1 MKAKVVFPGQRVAV
15 TEEYIPGEG
24 TYELEGDIY
33 AAQMGELNLDP
44 QERVARVRGFNPP
57 LELRVGDVV
66 LATVKDSRPSMV
78 IVEVEAVE
86 GMERAVTGQTE
97 GTIHISK
104 ISDQYTE
111 DVKREMR
118 IGDLVRAR
126 VVQVKPS
133 LQLATNEP
141 PLGVVRGLCT
151 RDRWPMVKQGRQLY
165 CERCERT
172 EPRKVSTVYDS
183 VVGWR
188 KG

>member
-1 MKAKVVFPGQRVAV
+1 MKAKVVFPGQQVAV
-15 TEEYIPGEG
+15 VEEYIAGEG
-24 TYELEGDIY
+24 TYESEGDIF
-33 AAQMGELNLDP
+33 ASQMGELNLDP

-57 LELRVGDVV
+57 LELKVGDIA
-66 LATVKDSRPSMV
+66 LASVQNSRPSMV

-86 GMERAVTGQTE
+86 GNERSVTGRTD

-118 IGDLVRAR
+118 ISDLVRAR

-133 LQLATNEP
+133 LQLTTNEP
-141 PLGVVRGLCT
+141 SLGVVRGLCT
-151 RDRWPMVKQGRQLY
+151 RDRHPMVKQGRQLY
-165 CERCERT
+165 CEFCERT

>member
-24 TYELEGDIY
+24 TYEAEGDIY
-33 AAQMGELNLDP
+33 ASQMGELRLDD
-44 QERVARVRGFNPP
+44 QDRVARVRGFNPP
-57 LELRVGDVV
+57 VELKIGDIA
-66 LATVKDSRPSMV
+66 LATVRDVRPSMV
-78 IVEVEAVE
+78 IVDVQAVE
-86 GMERAVTGQTE
+86 GMERAVTGETS

-111 DVKREMR
+111 DAKREMR
-118 IGDLVRAR
+118 IADLIRAR

-141 PLGVVRGLCT
+141 QLGVVRGLCT
-151 RDRWPMVKQGRQLY
+151 RDRAPMVKQGRQLY
-165 CERCERT
+165 CTVCERT
-172 EPRKVSTVYDS
+172 ENRKVSTMYDAA
-183 VVGWR
+183 VGWR